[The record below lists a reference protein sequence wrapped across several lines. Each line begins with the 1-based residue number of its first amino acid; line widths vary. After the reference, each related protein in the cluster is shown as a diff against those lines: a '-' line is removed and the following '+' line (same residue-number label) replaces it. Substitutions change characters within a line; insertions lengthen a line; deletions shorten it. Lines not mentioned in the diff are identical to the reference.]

1 MHLKI
6 AAALMIAATLVAASP
21 VFPKEALEG
30 SPSSP
35 CNCHPLDGKD
45 LEAWLDGLVPYAL
58 KSGDIAGGAVVVVK
72 DGNVL
77 LQKGFGYAD
86 VDRRIPFDPQGT
98 MTRAGSTSKLFTWTA
113 VMQLVERGK
122 LDLNRDV
129 NDYLDFKV
137 SPATG
142 KPITMLD
149 LMNHRAGFEEG
160 LKDILATDPRKL
172 ESTETYLKQHP
183 RPLLFAPGAVPAYS
197 NYGAALA
204 GYIVERVSGEPF
216 ERYVERHIFAPL
228 GMSHTTFDQPLPDQ
242 FKDSVSRGYRTASTP
257 PHPYELIAARPAGSV
272 TTTAAD
278 MARFMIAHLEQGR
291 LGDYEMLRSQTSRL
305 MQSPSETALPG
316 FSVMAHGFFYEH
328 RNGHLVI
335 GHGGD
340 TVMFH
345 TEFDLLPE
353 DGVGIFY
360 NFNSRGRE
368 DAVYGLRKKLFDGFI
383 ERYFPKSA
391 PPDIPSLA
399 TASSDAA
406 QIAGRYESSRRLEHG
421 FLSVLY
427 LLQQSVITANS
438 DGTIRTPR
446 VLEAGEDTF
455 REVAPSLWRATGGTR
470 QLALQRID
478 GVKTVIDSEDPISVL
493 QAVPFIRSG
502 SLNLTVLLG
511 SLAILIVTIV
521 AWPIIW
527 ILRRR
532 LEVHASDSMELRR
545 LRFLTRAAATL
556 DVLYLLAWIMLLKP
570 GLSVDLQ
577 VYSTALD
584 PVVRTL
590 QFAGLAVI
598 AAAAVGIWSVWRAW
612 QLQGSTLYQFWNA
625 ALAAAML
632 GVVWIGFMGKLISF
646 NLNY

>member
-1 MHLKI
+1 
-6 AAALMIAATLVAASP
+6 
-21 VFPKEALEG
+21 
-30 SPSSP
+30 
-35 CNCHPLDGKD
+35 
-45 LEAWLDGLVPYAL
+45 
-58 KSGDIAGGAVVVVK
+58 
-72 DGNVL
+72 
-77 LQKGFGYAD
+77 
-86 VDRRIPFDPQGT
+86 
-98 MTRAGSTSKLFTWTA
+98 
-113 VMQLVERGK
+113 
-122 LDLNRDV
+122 
-129 NDYLDFKV
+129 
-137 SPATG
+137 
-142 KPITMLD
+142 
-149 LMNHRAGFEEG
+149 
-160 LKDILATDPRKL
+160 
-172 ESTETYLKQHP
+172 
-183 RPLLFAPGAVPAYS
+183 
-197 NYGAALA
+197 
-204 GYIVERVSGEPF
+204 
-216 ERYVERHIFAPL
+216 
-228 GMSHTTFDQPLPDQ
+228 
-242 FKDSVSRGYRTASTP
+242 
-257 PHPYELIAARPAGSV
+257 
-272 TTTAAD
+272 
-278 MARFMIAHLEQGR
+278 
-291 LGDYEMLRSQTSRL
+291 
-305 MQSPSETALPG
+305 
-316 FSVMAHGFFYEH
+316 
-328 RNGHLVI
+328 
-335 GHGGD
+335 
-340 TVMFH
+340 MFH
-345 TEFDLLPE
+345 KEFDLLPE

-511 SLAILIVTIV
+511 SLAILTVTVV
-521 AWPIIW
+521 AWPISW
-527 ILRRR
+527 IVRRR
-532 LEVHASDSMELRR
+532 LDVHASASMELRR

-556 DVLYLLAWIMLLKP
+556 DVLYLLAWIMLVKP

-612 QLQGSTLYQFWNA
+612 TLQASTLYRFWNA